1 MLCALLTLCML
12 IGLTACSAADQV
24 TQTAPGQ
31 EAPEKRKTPG
41 KAVQTDEAKQSTIA
55 LSENIIELDPHNGVT
70 VINGAFNDMLFNA
83 LVRADH
89 EGGYTP
95 DLATEWETSEDG
107 TEWTFHLRE
116 GVQFST
122 EKNSTR
128 MMWSARIRD

>member
-1 MLCALLTLCML
+1 MKKRLTKVLCALLTLCML
-12 IGLTACSAADQV
+12 IGLTACSGGGSGDTDSTGTGSA
-24 TQTAPGQ
+24 G
-31 EAPEKRKTPG
+31 EAENTGESSTDGRSKT
-41 KAVQTDEAKQSTIA
+41 VTIA

-107 TEWTFHLRE
+107 TEWTFNLGE
-116 GVQFST
+116 GV
-122 EKNSTR
+122 
-128 MMWSARIRD
+128 